1 MSVCLRYGFLRSTY
15 IACLGVLVA
24 GLWFVPFESALA
36 HALTI
41 EDESSQGRV
50 TIQGGSL
57 EAIESIEEDVIESID
72 YKEEMRLFIQDISQ
86 FSRNYNPNFV
96 VIVEN
101 ALELLTKTDFTDEE
115 LVMPA
120 RTYIRSIDGVMEV
133 GLFHGTP

>member
-1 MSVCLRYGFLRSTY
+1 MSVCLRYGFLRSNY

-36 HALTI
+36 QALTI

-57 EAIESIEEDVIESID
+57 EAIEAIEEDVIESID

-120 RTYIRSIDGVMEV
+120 RTYTRSIDGVMEV

>member
-36 HALTI
+36 QALTI

-57 EAIESIEEDVIESID
+57 EAIEAIEEDVIESID

-120 RTYIRSIDGVMEV
+120 RTYTRSIDGVMEV